1 MPRHIATLA
10 EPVRWLPL
18 LPALLF
24 VPMILSPP
32 LNQDVAGVLQFSQ
45 RWLAGERL
53 YVDLID
59 VNPPLIFVLNLIP
72 AAIAAVTPLGGVLA
86 LQVCLFGYGGLC
98 WLLTLWSRDRTTEGP
113 VERAFV
119 DVLPA
124 LFLCSAGYDFGQR
137 EHLMALAALPYAIA
151 AARRARGEI
160 PHGRFA
166 IALVAGLAFA
176 LKPHFLGIPALV
188 ELYVLHAVRRRWVR
202 DPVPWI
208 MAGVWAIYLGSLP
221 LLFPDYIGS
230 VLPLV
235 WSVYLDLGGT
245 TVWQVLLTQH
255 LGRAIVLLAPLLC
268 LTWRWRTV
276 PGAALATILA
286 IAASAALAAAIV
298 QHKGWP
304 YHILPAQM
312 FTCAL
317 GGLLAAQWFDA
328 RQAALM
334 GSPQGSIA
342 AALAGLFALYAVS
355 SGEAPWRELNYP
367 TSEVAG
373 LAHLLEH
380 AAPEGR
386 VLVLSPDV
394 YPIYPAL
401 NYIGARS
408 TLPAMSTWMLQGSYP
423 ACLPDGRHYREVWEM
438 EQPELLLY
446 RDVIG
451 DFVRNP
457 PAAVLVDTNTGIPW
471 CGGPFDFIGY
481 FARNL
486 QFARTW
492 SHFRMTSEWSHY
504 RLYAQSG

>member
-1 MPRHIATLA
+1 MPRHIAPLA
-10 EPVRWLPL
+10 EPFHWLPL

-24 VPMILSPP
+24 VPMILLPP
-32 LNQDVAGVLQFSQ
+32 LNHDVAAVLQFSE

-59 VNPPLIFVLNLIP
+59 INPPLIFVLNLIP
-72 AAIAAVTPLGGVLA
+72 AAISAVTPLGGVLA
-86 LQVCLFGYGGLC
+86 LQVCLFVYGGLC
-98 WLLTLWSRDRTTEGP
+98 WLLTLRSRDRTTEGP
-113 VERAFV
+113 VEQAFL

-124 LFLCSAGYDFGQR
+124 LFLSCVGYDFGQR
-137 EHLMALAALPYAIA
+137 EHLMALAALPYAIV

-188 ELYVLHAVRRRWVR
+188 ELYVLYAVRRRWVR
-202 DPVPWI
+202 DPVPWV

-221 LLFPDYIGS
+221 LLFPDYISS

-255 LGRAIVLLAPLLC
+255 LGTAIVLLVPLLW
-268 LTWRWRTV
+268 LTLRRRTG
-276 PGAALATILA
+276 PGAMLPSILA

-298 QHKGWP
+298 QHKGWR
-304 YHILPAQM
+304 YQILPAQI
-312 FTCAL
+312 FICAI
-317 GGLLAAQWFDA
+317 GGILAAQWFDA
-328 RQAALM
+328 RQAVLM
-334 GSPQGSIA
+334 GSSPDSIA

-373 LAHLLEH
+373 LAQLLEDV
-380 AAPEGR
+380 APKGR

-394 YPIYPAL
+394 YPIFPAL

-438 EQPELLLY
+438 GQPELLLY

-457 PAAVLVDTNTGIPW
+457 PAVVLVDTNTGIPW

>member
-1 MPRHIATLA
+1 MPKHIATLDD
-10 EPVRWLPL
+10 PVRWLPL

-24 VPMILSPP
+24 LPMILSPP

-59 VNPPLIFVLNLIP
+59 INPPLIFVFNLIP
-72 AAIAAVTPLGGVLA
+72 AAIAAVTPLDGVLA
-86 LQVCLFGYGGLC
+86 LQGCLFVYGGLC
-98 WLLTLWSRDRTTEGP
+98 WLLTLWARDRTAEGP
-113 VERAFV
+113 VERAFL
-119 DVLPA
+119 DSLPA
-124 LFLCSAGYDFGQR
+124 LFLCGAGYDFGQR
-137 EHLMALAALPYAIA
+137 EHLMAVAALPYAIA

-160 PHGRFA
+160 PRGRFA

-188 ELYVLHAVRRRWVR
+188 ELCVLYAVRRRWLR
-202 DPVPWI
+202 DPVPWV
-208 MAGVWAIYLGSLP
+208 MAGVWGVYLGSLP
-221 LLFPDYIGS
+221 LLFPDYIAS

-235 WSVYLDLGGT
+235 LSVYLDLGDT
-245 TVWQVLLTQH
+245 SVWQVLRTQH
-255 LGRAIVLLAPLLC
+255 VGTAIVLLVPLLC
-268 LTWRWRTV
+268 LTWRWRTT
-276 PGAALATILA
+276 PGAALPTILA
-286 IAASAALAAAIV
+286 LAASAALTAAIV

-304 YHILPAQM
+304 YHVLPAQM
-312 FTCAL
+312 FTFAL
-317 GGLLAAQWFDA
+317 GGILAAQWFDA
-328 RQAALM
+328 RQTPLT
-334 GSPQGSIA
+334 GSPPGSIA
-342 AALAGLFALYAVS
+342 AVLAGLFALYAVS

-373 LAHLLEH
+373 LAHLLED
-380 AAPEGR
+380 AAPNGR

-401 NYIGARS
+401 NYVGARS

-423 ACLPDGRHYREVWEM
+423 VCLPDGRHYREVWEM
-438 EQPELLLY
+438 RQPELLLY
-446 RDVIG
+446 RDVIR
-451 DFVRNP
+451 DFVRDP

-481 FARNL
+481 FASNP

-492 SHFRMTSEWSHY
+492 SHFRMIREWSHY

>member
-1 MPRHIATLA
+1 MPRHIGPPLT
-10 EPVRWLPL
+10 EPFHWLPL

-24 VPMILSPP
+24 VPMILLPP
-32 LNQDVAGVLQFSQ
+32 LNQDVAAVLQFSQ

-59 VNPPLIFVLNLIP
+59 INPPLIFVLNLIP
-72 AAIAAVTPLGGVLA
+72 AAISAVTPLGGVLA
-86 LQVCLFGYGGLC
+86 LQVCLFVYGGLC
-98 WLLTLWSRDRTTEGP
+98 WLLTLRSRDRTTEGP
-113 VERAFV
+113 VEQPFL

-124 LFLCSAGYDFGQR
+124 LFLLCAGYDFGQR

-202 DPVPWI
+202 DPVPWL
-208 MAGVWAIYLGSLP
+208 MAGVWAIYLASLP
-221 LLFPDYIGS
+221 LLFPDYISS

-245 TVWQVLLTQH
+245 TVWQVLATQH
-255 LGRAIVLLAPLLC
+255 LGTAIVLLVPLLW
-268 LTWRWRTV
+268 LTWRRRIG
-276 PGAALATILA
+276 PGAMLPSILA

-298 QHKGWP
+298 QHKGWR

-317 GGLLAAQWFDA
+317 GGILAAQWFDA
-328 RQAALM
+328 RQAVLM
-334 GSPQGSIA
+334 GSSPGSIA
-342 AALAGLFALYAVS
+342 AVLAGLFALYAVS

-373 LAHLLEH
+373 LAHLLEDV
-380 AAPEGR
+380 APEGR

-423 ACLPDGRHYREVWEM
+423 ACLPARRTPLSRGLGDGATGAIAVPGRHR
-438 EQPELLLY
+438 
-446 RDVIG
+446 
-451 DFVRNP
+451 
-457 PAAVLVDTNTGIPW
+457 
-471 CGGPFDFIGY
+471 
-481 FARNL
+481 
-486 QFARTW
+486 
-492 SHFRMTSEWSHY
+492 
-504 RLYAQSG
+504 